1 MLGNLRRGLGDATS
15 DLITGAGIT
24 DVTAGYSTPDLN
36 TPVSATAVPAGTA
49 SDFQAAMQA
58 LQGALPTIA
67 LTLQQRQILA
77 VQQQRMAAGLPPLDA
92 SQYGVGVSVGLSSQ
106 TQMLALAGVGL
117 AAFLLLGK
125 KRA

>member
-1 MLGNLRRGLGDATS
+1 MLGRLGDATS

-24 DVTAGYSTPDLN
+24 DVSAGYSTPDLN
-36 TPVSATAVPAGTA
+36 TPVSATSVPPGTS

-106 TQMLALAGVGL
+106 TQTMLLAGAAL
-117 AAFLLLGK
+117 LAFLFMR

>member
-1 MLGNLRRGLGDATS
+1 MLRGLGDATS
-15 DLITGAGIT
+15 DLLTGAGI
-24 DVTAGYSTPDLN
+24 DVAPSIPTPDLFSG
-36 TPVSATAVPAGTA
+36 TYPASVTQAPPGTA
-49 SDFQAAMQA
+49 DDFQAAMKA

-106 TQMLALAGVGL
+106 TQTLLLAGGALL
-117 AAFLLLGK
+117 AFMLLRRRG
-125 KRA
+125 